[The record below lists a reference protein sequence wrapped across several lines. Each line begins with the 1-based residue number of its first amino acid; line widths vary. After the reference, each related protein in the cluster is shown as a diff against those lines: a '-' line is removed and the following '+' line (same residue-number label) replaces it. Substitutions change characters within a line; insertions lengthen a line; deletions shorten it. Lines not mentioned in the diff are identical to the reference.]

1 VTKARI
7 AAIVLVAAVAF
18 GQQTSAQTQSLP
30 LSLLTRYYDSL
41 REQAGI
47 PGLTGIVLQ
56 NGTAVWRYQS
66 GKADVEANSP
76 ATTDTPYYITGLSQV
91 LSSTLLLRRCVD
103 QSYLEVTDPVV
114 RWDPAFAEPATTVR
128 DLLTHTAPNGGYRF
142 DLTRF
147 AELSPVINQCTS
159 APYQRALSTTVF
171 GQLGMMSSVPYASL
185 ATPTLDDQRQFDAST
200 LQRFASVVRS
210 VAPAYRV
217 AGGRATRSDF
227 SGTSLDRA
235 IGVISSV
242 EDLAR
247 FDSALRDKFLLADT
261 LTAAWS
267 RSGTTPLGLGW
278 FVQGYNNQPVVWQ
291 FGVAKDA
298 YSGLILKL
306 PNRELTLI
314 LLANSDGLSAP
325 FALENGD
332 VTKSIFAKTFLTL
345 VTGS

>member
-1 VTKARI
+1 MTKARI
-7 AAIVLVAAVAF
+7 VIIVLVAAVGF
-18 GQQTSAQTQSLP
+18 GQRTSAQSLTF
-30 LSLLTRYYDSL
+30 SLLTRYYDSL

-47 PGLTGIVLQ
+47 PALSGIVLQ
-56 NGTAVWRYQS
+56 NGTVVWRYQG
-66 GKADVEANSP
+66 GKADVEANTP
-76 ATTDTPYYITGLSQV
+76 ATTNTPYYITGLSQV

-114 RWDPAFAEPATTVR
+114 RWDPAFNEPATTVK

-159 APYQRALSTTVF
+159 AAYARALGTTVLL
-171 GQLGMMSSVPYASL
+171 QNAMMDSVPYAAL
-185 ATPTLDDQRQFDAST
+185 ATPTADDQRLFEAST
-200 LQRFASVVRS
+200 LQRYASVVRS

-217 AGGRATRSDF
+217 ANGKATKSDF

-235 IGVISSV
+235 IGVISTV
-242 EDLAR
+242 EDLAK
-247 FDSALRDKFLLADT
+247 FDNALRDKFLLADT
-261 LTAAWS
+261 LKAAWS
-267 RSGTTPLGLGW
+267 RSGSTPLGLGW
-278 FVQGYNNQPVVWQ
+278 FVQGYKNEPVVWQ
-291 FGVAKDA
+291 FGLAKDA

-332 VTKSIFAKTFLTL
+332 VTTSLFAQTFLRL
-345 VTGS
+345 ITGS